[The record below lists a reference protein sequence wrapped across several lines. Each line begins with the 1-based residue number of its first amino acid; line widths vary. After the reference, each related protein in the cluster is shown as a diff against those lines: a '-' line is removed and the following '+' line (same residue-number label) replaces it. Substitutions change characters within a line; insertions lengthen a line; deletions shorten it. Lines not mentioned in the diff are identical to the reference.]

1 MPSAPQDDPSTQ
13 SQEMSSSI
21 SSSTSEL
28 EELVT
33 PTVAPATPSYET
45 DPMSSIINSA
55 SSIEAYTQAS
65 DYVLSSV
72 ILIPPSNPAQIQSS
86 QENQDVKVSKVK
98 ESANSDTVLPTK
110 EPEVLSSVLDSV

>member
-1 MPSAPQDDPSTQ
+1 MPSTSLDNLSTQ
-13 SQEMSSSI
+13 SEEISSSI

-45 DPMSSIINSA
+45 DPTSTVINSGN
-55 SSIEAYTQAS
+55 SIEPHAQAS

-72 ILIPPSNPAQIQSS
+72 ILIPPNNPAQIQSS
-86 QENQDVKVSKVK
+86 QGSQDVKVSK
-98 ESANSDTVLPTK
+98 ESTNSETVLPTK
-110 EPEVLSSVLDSV
+110 EPEVLSPVLDSA

>member
-1 MPSAPQDDPSTQ
+1 MPSTSLEDLSTQ
-13 SQEMSSSI
+13 PQEISSSI

-45 DPMSSIINSA
+45 EPTSTVINSA
-55 SSIEAYTQAS
+55 NSIEPHAQAH

-72 ILIPPSNPAQIQSS
+72 ILIPPNNPVQIQSS
-86 QENQDVKVSKVK
+86 QGNQDVQVSK
-98 ESANSDTVLPTK
+98 ESTNSETVLPTK
-110 EPEVLSSVLDSV
+110 KPEVLSSVLDSA